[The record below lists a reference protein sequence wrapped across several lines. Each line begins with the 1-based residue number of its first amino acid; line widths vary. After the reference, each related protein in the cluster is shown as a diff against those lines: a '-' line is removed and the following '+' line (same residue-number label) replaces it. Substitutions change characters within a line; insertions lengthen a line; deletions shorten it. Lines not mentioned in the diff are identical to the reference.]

1 MELNMETQLEA
12 RNQQA
17 AIRELAKAMAHGPCV
32 EIEPVHRFAP
42 GLYVRELTVPA
53 GHVIVGKIH
62 KHETLNILLKGS
74 ALLACDG
81 KIEKVSAPLTFV
93 SGPGRQ
99 KAAIALEDM
108 TWMNVHATTETDLVK
123 IEQEFIEPDPELDAY
138 LRDTQALHKTIQREN
153 SQCLGQW

>member
-1 MELNMETQLEA
+1 MDTQLEA
-12 RNQQA
+12 RNQQQ
-17 AIRELAKAMAHGPCV
+17 AIKALARTRARGPCV

-53 GHVIVGKIH
+53 GHVIVGKVH

-81 KIEKVSAPLTFV
+81 KTEKVVAPLTFI

-99 KAAIALEDM
+99 KAAIALEEV

-123 IEQEFIEPDPELDAY
+123 IEQEFIEPDPEFDAY
-138 LRDTQALHKTIQREN
+138 LLEAQTLLKTIQTKE
-153 SQCLGQW
+153 S

>member
-1 MELNMETQLEA
+1 MGLNMETQLEA

-62 KHETLNILLKGS
+62 KHETLNVLLKGS

-81 KIEKVSAPLTFV
+81 KAEKVTAPLTFV
-93 SGPGRQ
+93 SAPGRQ
-99 KAAIALEDM
+99 KAAIALEEM
-108 TWMNVHATTETDLVK
+108 TWLNVHATTETDLEK
-123 IEQEFIEPDPELDAY
+123 IEQEFIEPDPEFDAY
-138 LRDTQALHKTIQREN
+138 FLEAQTLLKTIQRGE
-153 SQCLGQW
+153 S

>member
-1 MELNMETQLEA
+1 METQLET
-12 RNQQA
+12 RNQQE
-17 AIRELAKAMAHGPCV
+17 AIKALARTLAHGPCV
-32 EIEPVHRFAP
+32 EIKPVHRFAP

-62 KHETLNILLKGS
+62 KRETLNILLKGS

-81 KIEKVSAPLTFV
+81 KVERVSAPLTFI

-123 IEQEFIEPDPELDAY
+123 IEQEFIEPDPEFDAY
-138 LRDTQALHKTIQREN
+138 LLEAQTLLKTIQRGD
-153 SQCLGQW
+153 S